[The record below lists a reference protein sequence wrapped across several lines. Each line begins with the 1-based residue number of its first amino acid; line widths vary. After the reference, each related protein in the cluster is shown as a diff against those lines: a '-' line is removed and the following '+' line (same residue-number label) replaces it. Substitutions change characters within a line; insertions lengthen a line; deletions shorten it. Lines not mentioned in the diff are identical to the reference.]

1 MTYYNLNT
9 YIQDKI
15 TAYYP
20 TGTTIQY
27 TEGDIYQVNWNQNS
41 YPAFHLFL
49 NNAVQNSKSFT
60 FNLTLYYIDIL
71 IQDRSNKLAIESDGI
86 EILKAIIASIDTD
99 MSLNNI
105 SDLVAPITYNVFG
118 SSQGFTDECA
128 GTSVDF
134 GLMYKNDTLCD

>member
-9 YIQDKI
+9 YIEDKI

-41 YPAFHLFL
+41 YPAFNLSL
-49 NNAVQNSKSFT
+49 NNIVQNANSIT
-60 FNLTLYYIDIL
+60 YNLTLFYVDIL
-71 IQDRSNKLAIESDGI
+71 IQDRSNKITIQSDGI

-99 MSLNNI
+99 MNLSNLT
-105 SDLVAPITYNVFG
+105 DLVAPITYQVYTER
-118 SSQGFTDECA
+118 FTDECA
-128 GTSVDF
+128 GAYVQF
-134 GLMYKNDTLCD
+134 GLIYKNDTLCD